1 MEKII
6 KKDGEALKNV
16 RLSAAVIGLFLNF
29 ALFLTKLY
37 IGISSCS
44 LTIYCDA
51 VNNLGDTF
59 ACGIAIFGFYMIKKL
74 GETPSQRAQSLCTFV
89 ISLLIA
95 GTGIYFVYNGIERM
109 MYPLPVQYSLKYL
122 AVISVTVG
130 VKALMGLM
138 FRAFDKKSESPVL
151 KALALD
157 SLLDCFIT
165 LAAVMSLVL
174 VSKINYAVDGLFAI
188 VTGSIISASAI
199 KNIIRETKYLINN

>member
-1 MEKII
+1 M
-6 KKDGEALKNV
+6 KNI
-16 RLSAAVIGLFLNF
+16 RLGASVTGLALNF

-37 IGISSCS
+37 IGISTAS

-59 ACGIAIFGFYMIKKL
+59 ACGIAIFGFFMIKRL
-74 GETPSQRAQSLCTFV
+74 GERQSERAQSLCTFV

-109 MYPLPVQYSLKYL
+109 MYPVPVQYSVNYL
-122 AVISVTVG
+122 IIISATVVI
-130 VKALMGLM
+130 KALMGLM
-138 FRAFDKKSESPVL
+138 YKAADKKAESAVL

-174 VSKINYAVDGLFAI
+174 VTKLNYAVDGLFAI
-188 VTGSIISASAI
+188 VTGSAISVSAI
-199 KNIIRETKYLINN
+199 KNIIRETKFLIYN